1 MIDPFG
7 APQSMLVLGA
17 GSDIAAATVTRL
29 AATGRL
35 ERVVLAARSS
45 GELAAEAA
53 RLRDLGVPDVRTT
66 MLEASDP
73 DAVATVVSAAFDDGD
88 LDVVLVAFG
97 VLPDQQRALADPA
110 IAIASA
116 QVNYVGALAASLH
129 AANALRHQGHGVLVV
144 LSSVAAERARV
155 SNFVYGSAKAGLD
168 ALCMGLSE
176 HLRGSG
182 ASVLIVRP
190 GFVHSKMTREL
201 KPAPMATT
209 PEAVAQA
216 IARHLSGGSRVIWV
230 PARLRVV
237 MSVLRHLPQPVF
249 RRLPL

>member
-17 GSDIAAATVTRL
+17 TSDIAAATVTRL

-45 GELAAEAA
+45 GALAAEARRVRA
-53 RLRDLGVPDVRTT
+53 LGVPDVRTST
-66 MLEASDP
+66 LEASDP
-73 DAVATVVSAAFDDGD
+73 EAVATVVASAFDDGD

-97 VLPDQQRALADPA
+97 VLPDQQRALTEPA
-110 IAIASA
+110 IALASA
-116 QVNYVGALAASLH
+116 QVNYLGASAASLH
-129 AANALRHQGHGVLVV
+129 AVNALRHQGHGVLVV
-144 LSSVAAERARV
+144 LSSVAAQRPRA

-168 ALCMGLSE
+168 ALCTGLGE
-176 HLRGSG
+176 QLRGSG
-182 ASVLIVRP
+182 GSVLIVRP
-190 GFVHSKMTREL
+190 GFVHSKMTCGL

-209 PEAVAQA
+209 PDSVAQA
-216 IARHLSGGSRVIWV
+216 IAGHLSGGSRVIWV

-237 MSVLRHLPQPVF
+237 MWVLRQLPGPVF